1 MDIVVSETSFMHY
14 GVKGMKWGVRR
25 EAKRDAKEAA
35 RAKMSYGEGA
45 GNRRKLINESVK
57 AKSKKDPNYKKAFD
71 YYYEKQDMAK
81 AAKNARTWRKKNDAK
96 KNARR
101 VGNAAAK
108 AFGYSS
114 LLAAGTILYV
124 SNMDKVNSVVAGAVS
139 KGYGQLKKMNQARI
153 GRDWLKKNGF

>member
-71 YYYEKQDMAK
+71 YYYESK
-81 AAKNARTWRKKNDAK
+81 TWQRPLKMPGLGERKTMPRKTC
-96 KNARR
+96 
-101 VGNAAAK
+101 VV
-108 AFGYSS
+108 
-114 LLAAGTILYV
+114 LATLPPKHSDIHRYWRLEPFFMLATWI
-124 SNMDKVNSVVAGAVS
+124 K
-139 KGYGQLKKMNQARI
+139 
-153 GRDWLKKNGF
+153 